1 MMPSVMS
8 IKAMQFFFCET
19 GILFQL
25 TGMILVV
32 FCSDFL
38 LEIRTCIILFNQL
51 LVRGIDLFV
60 DCILMAELIIQL

>member
-1 MMPSVMS
+1 
-8 IKAMQFFFCET
+8 
-19 GILFQL
+19 
-25 TGMILVV
+25 MILVS

-38 LEIRTCIILFNQL
+38 LEIRTCIILLNQL